1 MPEEPEIDSDSPEK
15 PRKPVDLPGA
25 EWPDPPKRPARSRL
39 RSTLSP
45 STGSKKSGRGGRY
58 AWRFIFYAVFVLYLA
73 GDFFVFRGPLR
84 QRYEKRQ
91 ALGPTS
97 AERAIEKGWV
107 ATVNGESI
115 STDRLDRAVDIHLYQ
130 RGRKRDQQSTSGLRY
145 IRGAV
150 LQHLIDDLLVEQYTR
165 GQKHQVH
172 RDQIDSAVARFESQF
187 KDAGQLQQR
196 SAAQH
201 LDARQRRQRL
211 GELTAQVDWLEAHL
225 ASSPRVTETAA
236 RQWYDNN
243 REGGPENG
251 FGVAETYRARHI
263 FLSTVS
269 DDSPG
274 REQQIHELHRQLT
287 EDQADFA
294 ALAAEHSEDL
304 RSKPRGGD
312 LNWFTAARMPADFI
326 AAVETLQPGEL
337 SEPFRSG
344 IGWHIVEMT
353 DRQPAR
359 DASFEEMREE
369 IIAYLET
376 EDRRQKIE
384 EFVENLR
391 RTSIVQV
398 FPEQL

>member
-1 MPEEPEIDSDSPEK
+1 MPEDQEADADPPEK
-15 PRKPVDLPGA
+15 SSDPTDLPGA

-39 RSTLSP
+39 RSPLSP
-45 STGSKKSGRGGRY
+45 PSGSKNRGKGGRY
-58 AWRFIFYAVFVLYLA
+58 AWRFIFYAIFVLYLA

-91 ALGPTS
+91 ALGPTT

-107 ATVNGESI
+107 ATVNGEPI
-115 STDRLDRAVDIHLYQ
+115 STDRLARGVDIHLYQ
-130 RGRKRDQQSTSGLRY
+130 RGKKRDDQSASSLRY

-150 LQHLIDDLLVEQYTR
+150 LQRLIDDLLIEQYTR
-165 GQKHQVH
+165 GQKHQVS
-172 RDQIDSAVARFESQF
+172 RDKVGTAVAHFESQF
-187 KDAGQLQQR
+187 KDIEQLEQR

-201 LDARQRRQRL
+201 IDADQRRQRL
-211 GELTAQVDWLEAHL
+211 RELTAQVDWLEFHL
-225 ASSPRVTETAA
+225 ATSPQVTEAVA

-243 REGGPENG
+243 REGGLENG
-251 FGVAETYRARHI
+251 FGVDETFRTRHI
-263 FLSTVS
+263 FLSTIG
-269 DDSPG
+269 DDSPE
-274 REQQIHELHRQLT
+274 REQQIRELYRQLT
-287 EDQADFA
+287 ENDADFA
-294 ALAAEHSEDL
+294 KLVAEYSEDL

-312 LNWFTAARMPADFI
+312 LNWFARARMPEEFI
-326 AAVETLQPGEL
+326 SAIENLAPGGL
-337 SEPFRSG
+337 SEPFRSE

-359 DASFEEMREE
+359 EASFEEMRDE